1 MGGRTRARRLSS
13 VPAPVFDPALL
24 ARPGTVLLDTA
35 RTDSENRRSFC
46 FTGPRDV
53 LTAHTPSGVD
63 DLLAALDDATAR
75 GRYVAGYL
83 SYEAGYAAVDLD
95 LPPQARSEH
104 RGTAPLAWFG
114 VYDRAHVLAPPE
126 VDAGLAVLDGDAA
139 VREARLGIEREA
151 YEAAIRTV
159 RDHIR
164 EGNVYQINYTAPLR
178 FSVDGDPRVLYRRL
192 RARQHVPY
200 GAYLNTGERQILSCS
215 PELFLRRTGEQVVTR
230 PMKGTI
236 RRGRTLEEDEAL
248 RRDLA
253 ADPKNRAENLMIV
266 DLLRNDLSVCCRPGS
281 VEVPAL
287 YETEP
292 FDTVTQMTST
302 VQGRLQS
309 GTPMSE
315 LMRAMFPCGS
325 VTGAPK
331 RRAMSVIGELE
342 PNPRGVYCG
351 AIGYAGPDDTAV
363 FNVAIRTAVL
373 RDGQGTMGVGS
384 GIVWDSEPSAEYEEG
399 QLKGQFLTD
408 PLPARASAAAR
419 EADATAERRRRA
431 ATTDDLRLIE
441 TMRFDGVTVPL
452 LTRHLQRLERSAQYF
467 GFPMD
472 PDRVRR
478 RVRAMIRQHDLETLQ
493 KVRLTLDRWGR
504 LHLETTPLERANDA
518 PWRLIWADERVDSS
532 NRFLYHKTTQRG
544 VYERAAAQAADEG
557 ADEAILVNERGEVTE
572 GARSNLFVQIGDRY
586 WTPPVSSGLL
596 AGVYREH
603 ILDTHPDAGER
614 VLTPDDLRTA
624 DGIFC
629 CNGVRGWRPATLMSA
644 EPDLASPESTAA

>member
-1 MGGRTRARRLSS
+1 
-13 VPAPVFDPALL
+13 
-24 ARPGTVLLDTA
+24 LLDTA
-35 RTDSENRRSFC
+35 RTDAENRRSFC
-46 FTGPRDV
+46 FVGPRDV
-53 LTAHTPSGVD
+53 LTARTPSGVD
-63 DLLAALDDATAR
+63 DVLAAVDEATAQ
-75 GRYVAGYL
+75 GAYVAGYL
-83 SYEAGYAAVDLD
+83 SYEAGYSAVDLD
-95 LPPQARSEH
+95 LPPQARSES
-104 RGTAPLAWFG
+104 RDNAPLTWFG
-114 VYDRAHVLAPPE
+114 VYDRAYVLAPSE

-139 VREARLGIEREA
+139 VRDARLGVGREA
-151 YEAAIRTV
+151 YEAAIRSV

-200 GAYLNTGERQILSCS
+200 GAYLNTGEQLILSCS
-215 PELFLRRTGEQVVTR
+215 PELFFRRTGEQVVTR

-236 RRGRTLEEDEAL
+236 RRGRTLEEDGAL
-248 RRDLA
+248 REDLA

-281 VEVPAL
+281 VQVPAL
-287 YETEP
+287 YQTESY
-292 FDTVTQMTST
+292 DTVTQMTST
-302 VQGRLQS
+302 VEGRLQS
-309 GTPMSE
+309 GTRASE
-315 LMRAMFPCGS
+315 VMRAMFPCGS

-351 AIGYAGPDDTAV
+351 AIGFAGPDDTAV

-373 RDGQGTMGVGS
+373 RDGQGTMGIGS
-384 GIVWDSEPSAEYEEG
+384 GIVWDSEASAEYEECR
-399 QLKGQFLTD
+399 LKARFLTD
-408 PLPARASAAAR
+408 PLPARGSASS
-419 EADATAERRRRA
+419 ADSDSSTNRRRRRA
-431 ATTDDLRLIE
+431 PTTDDLRLIE

-478 RVRAMIRQHDLETLQ
+478 RVKAMIRQHDLETLQ

-504 LHLETTPLERANDA
+504 LDLETTPLERSDDA
-518 PWRLIWADERVDSS
+518 PWRLIWADERVDTS
-532 NRFLYHKTTQRG
+532 NRFLYHKTTQRD
-544 VYERAAAQAADEG
+544 VYERAAAQAAAEE
-557 ADEAILVNERGEVTE
+557 ADEAILVNEHGEVTE

-603 ILDTHPDAGER
+603 LLDTHPGAGER

-629 CNGVRGWRPATLMSA
+629 CNGVRGWCPATLMNA
-644 EPDLASPESTAA
+644 EPDLASPEAA